1 MGSGHRNFCG
11 GRLSFLGIQEFRVH
25 ESECI
30 KGGQTMKRCLSC
42 NARYA
47 SSTSNCPNC
56 GFVPAL
62 VDGFD
67 SYAPDLAHDGGG
79 FKSDY
84 FSELARLE
92 DANFWF
98 RSRNKLL
105 MWAIEKYCPNF
116 QSLLEIGCGTG
127 YVLTGVSKRFPRATL
142 YGSEIFIAGLGFA
155 ATRLPSAKFMQMDAR
170 NLPFV
175 NEFDVIGAFDVLEHI
190 KEDEKVLS
198 QMYAAL
204 KPEGLML
211 LTVPQHAWLWS
222 SVDEYAYHER
232 RYADSDLRRK
242 IEAAGF
248 RVIRSTSFVTTLL
261 PAMMISRFLQQKV
274 SNQKF
279 DAAAELKISPWLNYL
294 FEKMLGA
301 EVAMIRCGVNLPF
314 GGSRLIVARKV

>member
-1 MGSGHRNFCG
+1 
-11 GRLSFLGIQEFRVH
+11 
-25 ESECI
+25 
-30 KGGQTMKRCLSC
+30 MKRCLSC

-47 SSTSNCPNC
+47 SSIRNCPSC

-62 VDGFD
+62 VDSFD

-92 DANFWF
+92 EANFWF

-105 MWAIEKYCPNF
+105 MWAIERYCPNF
-116 QSLLEIGCGTG
+116 QSLLEIGCGTS
-127 YVLTGVSKRFPRATL
+127 YVLTGVSKRFPRSTL

-155 ATRLPSAKFMQMDAR
+155 AARLPSAKFMQMDAR
-170 NLPFV
+170 NLPFE

-190 KEDEKVLS
+190 EEDETVLA

-222 SVDEYAYHER
+222 PIDEYACHER
-232 RYADSDLRRK
+232 RYAASDLHQK

-261 PAMMISRFLQQKV
+261 PALMISRFLQKKV
-274 SNQKF
+274 SDKKF
-279 DAAAELKISPWLNYL
+279 DATAELKISPWLNSL
-294 FEKMLGA
+294 FSRLLGA
-301 EVAMIRCGVNLPF
+301 ELAFIKRGFNFPV